1 MVNHFLS
8 FTVEIEQF
16 TDCYHV
22 EFEKVHCA
30 RRAKHKIDRKNFY
43 GGKSILN
50 LKQMTAVRNHILS
63 ILSKGILH
71 VSYAPEYE
79 SVADVRD
86 KLKSR
91 ARDIRYRLK
100 KLNES
105 ADVSIKRPTSDG
117 CENEP
122 LTKRSNLTDTNLS
135 TQ

>member
-1 MVNHFLS
+1 
-8 FTVEIEQF
+8 
-16 TDCYHV
+16 
-22 EFEKVHCA
+22 
-30 RRAKHKIDRKNFY
+30 
-43 GGKSILN
+43 
-50 LKQMTAVRNHILS
+50 MTAVRNHNWAFSTDFIILS
-63 ILSKGILH
+63 ILLKGILH

-135 TQ
+135 TQWKKRMQNISVIVNSWAEVVDRQTVNALIQ